1 MVQEFKTVQRL
12 PQYLSPVKE
21 ASSLQSSTVQVLP
34 RVRDLEFM
42 VISNSFCGY
51 SVAATTHIITL
62 IVNIAG
68 DDELHRGPCLL
79 RYLPRINHI
88 DSINYQYRSIAQQLA
103 TWVISG
109 LCGESSPCLYHLT
122 IFQVF
127 LFYT

>member
-1 MVQEFKTVQRL
+1 MVQEFNTVQRL

-51 SVAATTHIITL
+51 SVAAKTHIITL
-62 IVNIAG
+62 IVNITSN
-68 DDELHRGPCLL
+68 DELHCGPYLL

-103 TWVISG
+103 AFGIELGS
-109 LCGESSPCLYHLT
+109 LC
-122 IFQVF
+122 
-127 LFYT
+127 